1 MSGPSVNYLILFPE
15 ETLRLWN
22 HSLNSSDSTVCFL
35 KKPQVVPHVGL
46 FSLQVRR
53 WSQCKRK
60 GKRQR
65 EKEGQEKG
73 ILLVRVKQI
82 IKKNYI
88 RLHRIKYH
96 SLLKWSKV
104 LLKTEIGE

>member
-1 MSGPSVNYLILFPE
+1 M
-15 ETLRLWN
+15 
-22 HSLNSSDSTVCFL
+22 CFL
-35 KKPQVVPHVGL
+35 KKPQVVAHVGL

-73 ILLVRVKQI
+73 ILLV
-82 IKKNYI
+82 
-88 RLHRIKYH
+88 
-96 SLLKWSKV
+96 S
-104 LLKTEIGE
+104 

>member
-1 MSGPSVNYLILFPE
+1 M
-15 ETLRLWN
+15 
-22 HSLNSSDSTVCFL
+22 CFL
-35 KKPQVVPHVGL
+35 KKPQVVAHVGL

-60 GKRQR
+60 GKRQRER

-96 SLLKWSKV
+96 SLLKWSKG